1 MRRAKFSCPKHYHS
15 ASASPCQPLPL
26 NLRNTRRA
34 QQRLQTL
41 VGVDPLV
48 GMALT
53 NTLERVLFRNADAFV
68 VFTAFD
74 PIANNSG
81 HKTSLRRLSKRGPGE
96 LRRLAYSSLPF
107 NFRPGK
113 DYKKCLT

>member
-1 MRRAKFSCPKHYHS
+1 MPKTQLLLHAPRKVFLSKALPFSERVTMS
-15 ASASPCQPLPL
+15 AIAAQSLQHEE
-26 NLRNTRRA
+26 A

-48 GMALT
+48 GMVA

-96 LRRLAYSSLPF
+96 LRRLAYPPLPF
-107 NFRPGK
+107 NF
-113 DYKKCLT
+113 